1 MKKLLLSTLLV
12 AAMMPMSMSAQ
23 GQSWTPSEPAEGTF
37 YLYNVGAKSF
47 IVGANNWGTRASVVG
62 VGGIP
67 VKLSGSG
74 SYKIST
80 DPTYSGKI
88 LGDNGYVDNG
98 GNGTWTFEAVSGAN
112 NVYKMKANNNQYLFA
127 DEGATTTSMNANAPS
142 TDFANWQ
149 LISKEDF
156 IAALPNASENS
167 PMDATPLILNPNFGR
182 ESNKRMWTG
191 ADFGLGG
198 ANENFNAEKW
208 GGNSQTFDIS
218 QTVEVPNGLYQITW
232 NGFYRYNNTST
243 NTNTVAI
250 SAHADGSEVINSF
263 VYFNSDEYAL
273 MSIADESASTALN
286 GNLPFSQAAAGE
298 AFGRGLYEQTALVV
312 VTDGKLT
319 IGIKKINHP
328 GCDWTVWDNFRLSYY
343 GANADVETVK
353 QSILAESLQEL
364 IDKAKTLLP
373 TAEGSIGNQLSNA
386 ISQGEQASTSSE
398 MESAIANLKDVISLS
413 SYYVT
418 IKDRL
423 AKMKELIDATNVYT
437 EEAYNTYYAE
447 PYNKYYNSVLTKNEV
462 IELMNSLQDPLAVA
476 GWHDVNLKVDNFLL
490 SAWDADPDY
499 PDNNPYYIN
508 TWSTEGVEGSSNYM
522 GAEFGVPF
530 FEYWV
535 SDGKRLSERSLTATL
550 EKYLDGDQFVELKDG
565 EYKVRAWVRV
575 LMNAGA
581 DHPYGITLTVNDGE
595 PVDVCAGAQVG
606 SSLFY
611 MDTFEAIGK
620 VEGGKLTI
628 KFNIAADN
636 NVSWLSF
643 KDVMIEAPAPDVAIT
658 SLSVTPQPVL
668 INDETKS
675 FDVNLTVQ
683 NLGNE
688 AAQNVVIKLS
698 DGKGWSVTYPSTSDA
713 TSGAAGSEALTL
725 EAGEELAITF
735 TYDQELTPG
744 SVSLRAE
751 ISADGEKNID
761 NNSSST
767 SVRLVMDGSDMTI
780 TNVEAPKS
788 LLIEEGK
795 ESASGTIKVTVKNLG
810 TQAAEGV
817 SVVLNVNGEKY
828 AASAPITVEAGKE
841 EVVEIEFSS
850 SKSGDYTLTAEVISD
865 ADVDEENNLWAD
877 EIVIKVKNQ
886 GELTAGLDLS
896 IENIDVPE
904 MSDGAIR
911 VNDEEGGYTVNV
923 SVYNNGTEDAENVVV
938 KLFINGEEFATNAD
952 VEGFETLNLAS
963 AEMVEIPF
971 FVENPEF
978 TDVEIYAEV
987 IAEGD
992 VDESNNVSET
1002 ITAGVKYEG
1011 IDVALLDVIYPDAI
1025 SVDSEDDAIVTVMV
1039 KNISEDS
1046 RVTDDKLLKAE
1057 NIVVHLYIDG
1067 VEVATSKPFSLYK
1080 GADAHAYLAI
1090 DRNYLTSEEVILT
1103 ARVTADKDG
1112 NESNDWSEELPIQ
1125 VSGVVTGID
1134 SILARFGQNAQVY
1147 TLDGKKV
1154 DLSSGMLKKGLYI
1167 INGKKTAI
1175 K

>member
-23 GQSWTPSEPAEGTF
+23 KEGKAILKNVASG
-37 YLYNVGAKSF
+37 LYWGA
-47 IVGANNWGTRASVVG
+47 ANNWGTHASLMPASEFQTLHLQPDGTYTMETQVSNNRKNYYF
-62 VGGIP
+62 GGDYMDGAAT
-67 VKLSGSG
+67 KLTITKSDDHYTVANANGEFFG
-74 SYKIST
+74 NST
-80 DPTYSGKI
+80 DLEADGDHSLRIPGTYI
-88 LGDNGYVDNG
+88 LGKNKSGDDAL
-98 GNGTWTFEAVSGAN
+98 WDIIFEDEWN
-112 NVYKMKANNNQYLFA
+112 DYLA
-127 DEGATTTSMNANAPS
+127 S
-142 TDFANWQ
+142 
-149 LISKEDF
+149 
-156 IAALPNASENS
+156 ASENN
-167 PMDATPLILNPNFGR
+167 PIEATFLVKNPNFGR
-182 ESNKRMWTG
+182 NNRNVNQGNDPLGAAWTMQSSNQNLSGGHDGNRCAESWRAAFT
-191 ADFGLGG
+191 L
-198 ANENFNAEKW
+198 
-208 GGNSQTFDIS
+208 SQDI
-218 QTVEVPNGLYQITW
+218 ELPNG
-232 NGFYRYNNTST
+232 
-243 NTNTVAI
+243 
-250 SAHADGSEVINSF
+250 
-263 VYFNSDEYAL
+263 VYVLRA
-273 MSIADESASTALN
+273 
-286 GNLPFSQAAAGE
+286 QAALTDYTNAYDGRDYPVVYANDE
-298 AFGRGLYEQTALVV
+298 TRPFKEMVASDRGTSMAQLSRAFSVGQYETIPVV
-312 VTDGKLT
+312 VAVTEGKLT
-319 IGIKKINHP
+319 IGVKGTRTDTWCI
-328 GCDWTVWDNFRLSYY
+328 WDNFRLSYY
-343 GANADVETVK
+343 GATADVETVK
-353 QSILAESLQEL
+353 KSVLAESLQEL
-364 IDKAKTLLP
+364 IDKAKALLP

-386 ISQGEQASTSSE
+386 ISQGELASTSSE
-398 MESAIANLKDVISLS
+398 MESAIANLEEVIRLS

-447 PYNKYYNSVLTKNEV
+447 PYDKYYNSVLTKDEV

-476 GWHDVNLKVDNFLL
+476 GWHDRGLKVDNFLL
-490 SAWDADPDY
+490 SAWDTDPDY

-535 SDGKRLSERSLTATL
+535 PDGSKLSERSLTATL

-565 EYKVRAWVRV
+565 EYKVRARVRV

-581 DHPYGITLTVNDGE
+581 DHPYGITLTANDGE

-620 VEGGKLTI
+620 VEDGKLTI

-698 DGKGWSVTYPSTSDA
+698 DGKGWSVTYPSTSEA
-713 TSGAAGSEALTL
+713 PTGEASSGALTL

-767 SVRLVMDGSDMTI
+767 SVRLLMDGSDMTI

-788 LLIEEGK
+788 LLITEG
-795 ESASGTIKVTVKNLG
+795 EQSVTGTIKVTVKNLG
-810 TQAAEGV
+810 TQTAEGV

-850 SKSGDYTLTAEVISD
+850 SKSGEYTLTAEVISD

-1011 IDVALLDVIYPDAI
+1011 IDVALLDVIYPEAI

-1046 RVTDDKLLKAE
+1046 RVTDDRLLKAE
-1057 NIVVHLYIDG
+1057 NVVVHLFING

-1090 DRNYLTSEEVILT
+1090 DRNYLTSEKVILT